1 MQNLTENSMMMW
13 SGNAGG
19 YVGDNIGSGIGDYWN
34 VPQVH
39 DYYQYHWYPQYYPT
53 IVYEQS
59 KVDKAFKILQKLQE
73 KGVINVTKVKTFI
86 ELVDEITKVI

>member
-1 MQNLTENSMMMW
+1 MQKLLSENTAISW
-13 SGNAGG
+13 NANAGDVQLYGNAGT
-19 YVGDNIGSGIGDYWN
+19 GDYWT

-39 DYYQYHWYPQYYPT
+39 DYYHTYWYPQYYPT

-73 KGVINVTKVKTFI
+73 KGVINITKVKTFI